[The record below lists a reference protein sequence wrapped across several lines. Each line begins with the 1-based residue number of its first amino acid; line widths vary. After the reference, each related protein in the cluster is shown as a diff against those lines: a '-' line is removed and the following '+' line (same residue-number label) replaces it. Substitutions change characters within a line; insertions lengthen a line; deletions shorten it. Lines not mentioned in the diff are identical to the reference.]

1 MNNKPY
7 IQLLKTPFG
16 KYFYDVNKN
25 SIVNISDEVYNFL
38 KADDNHAIPSNEVA
52 EQIEFLK
59 RKGLLSSKKVR
70 LVKNPLTDSIE
81 DYLENKCDR
90 IVLQVTQNCNF
101 RCSYCPYT
109 TSEFYTNRTHSSKR
123 MSEEV
128 AIKAIDFL
136 ADHSLKRD
144 SVTIGFYGGEP
155 LLEFDLLR
163 KLVEYADDL
172 FLGKR
177 VNYTITTNG
186 SLLTDEIISF
196 LEEHNFELLISID
209 GTKKAHDRNRKF
221 AATGK
226 GTFDSIEKNLRAVY
240 KNHKDYFMK
249 KVSVNSV
256 MDPRF
261 PGNDYFDLENSDEIY
276 RVVRLRRTVVADE
289 NNVDKHAYDD
299 RFVIDSSIASFRALM
314 SLIKRYP
321 REKVNKSII
330 DSKLVEKEM
339 SDRYIQ
345 PRDNI
350 LEVDCPAGSCIPGS
364 KLFIDVNGVIHICE
378 KVSETSKAFILGNI
392 YEGFDIYNIKKLLN
406 IGALTAEK
414 CKNCFAFT
422 LCNVCQKD
430 CNIDDELSADIKS
443 VACKN
448 AKRDAMGMLYTKV
461 FYDEL
466 KNILDREVIL

>member
-25 SIVNISDEVYNFL
+25 SIINISNEVYEFL
-38 KADDNHAIPSNEVA
+38 KADDDVTPSDTVA

-59 RKGLLSSKKVR
+59 RKGLLSNNRVKQ
-70 LVKNPLTDSIE
+70 VKNPLTDNIE
-81 DYLENKCDR
+81 EYINNKCDR
-90 IVLQVTQNCNF
+90 IVLQITQNCNF

-109 TSEFYTNRTHSSKR
+109 TSEFYTTRTHSSKR

-155 LLEFDLLR
+155 LLEYDLLK
-163 KLVEYADDL
+163 KLVEYANDV

-186 SLLTDEIISF
+186 SLLTDEIVSF
-196 LEEHNFELLISID
+196 LEENDFNLLISID

-226 GTFDSIEKNLRAVY
+226 GTFDSIEKNLKECY
-240 KNHKDYFMK
+240 KNHKEYFKK
-249 KVSVNSV
+249 KVSINSV
-256 MDPRF
+256 MDPRY
-261 PGNDYFDLENSDEIY
+261 PGKDYFDLENSDEIY
-276 RVVRLRRTVVADE
+276 RIVNLRRTVVADE
-289 NNVDKHAYDD
+289 NNVDKHAYDEQ
-299 RFVIDSSIASFRALM
+299 FVIDSSISSFKALM

-321 REKVNKSII
+321 KEKINKSIV

-339 SDRYIQ
+339 ADRYIQ
-345 PRDNI
+345 PREK
-350 LEVDCPAGSCIPGS
+350 LEEVDSPSGPCIPGT

-378 KVSETSKAFILGNI
+378 KASETSKAFILGNI
-392 YEGFDIYNIKKLLN
+392 YDGFDYHNIKKLLN

-422 LCNVCQKD
+422 LCSVCQKD
-430 CNIDDELSADIKS
+430 CNIDDELSAEIKS
-443 VACKN
+443 VTCK
-448 AKRDAMGMLYTKV
+448 KSQRDALGMLYTKL

-466 KNILDREVIL
+466 NEILDREVIL